1 MTAILQLSTARVVNT
16 KTFYLNG
23 AKYVKSW
30 LENVSKPILF
40 SFIIIILI
48 IIIIILFFIRSPEPK
63 AHKVSLYM

>member
-16 KTFYLNG
+16 KSSYLNG

-48 IIIIILFFIRSPEPK
+48 IIIIIILFFIRSPEPK
-63 AHKVSLYM
+63 AHKVSL